1 MAKKRKAKKK
11 RTSKRSRAK
20 KGKGRKGM
28 WSTADVNKLK
38 KLFSENPTAMIAKQ
52 LRRSVDTVKK
62 KASRMGLKKS
72 KRYLRKIGRA

>member
-1 MAKKRKAKKK
+1 MAKKRKAKRKRAAKK
-11 RTSKRSRAK
+11 SRAK

-28 WSTADVNKLK
+28 WPTADVNTLK
-38 KLFSENPTAMIAKQ
+38 KLFAENPTAMIAKK

-72 KRYLRKIGRA
+72 KRYLKKIGRA

>member
-1 MAKKRKAKKK
+1 MAKKRAAKK
-11 RTSKRSRAK
+11 SKAK

-38 KLFSENPTAMIAKQ
+38 KLFAENPTAMIAKR

-72 KRYLRKIGRA
+72 KRYLKKIGRA

>member
-11 RTSKRSRAK
+11 RAAKKSRAK

-28 WSTADVNKLK
+28 WSTADVNLLK
-38 KLFSENPTAMIAKQ
+38 KLFAENPTAVIAKK

-62 KASRMGLKKS
+62 KASRMKLKKS
-72 KRYLRKIGRA
+72 KRYLKKIGRA

>member
-1 MAKKRKAKKK
+1 MAKKRKSK
-11 RTSKRSRAK
+11 SKRAAKRSGAK

-28 WSTADVNKLK
+28 WSTADVNLLK
-38 KLFSENPTAMIAKQ
+38 KLFSENPTAMIAKK

-72 KRYLRKIGRA
+72 KRYLKKIGRA

>member
-11 RTSKRSRAK
+11 RARKSRAK
-20 KGKGRKGM
+20 KGRKGM
-28 WSTADVNKLK
+28 WSTADVNMLK

-72 KRYLRKIGRA
+72 KRYLKKIGRA

>member
-1 MAKKRKAKKK
+1 MAKKRRAKKK
-11 RTSKRSRAK
+11 RATK

-28 WSTADVNKLK
+28 WSTADVNMLK
-38 KLFSENPTAMIAKQ
+38 KLFAENPTAMIAKK

-72 KRYLRKIGRA
+72 KRYLKKIGRA